1 MCGAESD
8 STFIGG
14 YPVNRNIYPNKRVT
28 AQEGDHADVPP
39 EEGTRRGDHHA
50 DSL

>member
-1 MCGAESD
+1 MRGAESD

-14 YPVNRNIYPNKRVT
+14 YPVNFNTSQNQPVT